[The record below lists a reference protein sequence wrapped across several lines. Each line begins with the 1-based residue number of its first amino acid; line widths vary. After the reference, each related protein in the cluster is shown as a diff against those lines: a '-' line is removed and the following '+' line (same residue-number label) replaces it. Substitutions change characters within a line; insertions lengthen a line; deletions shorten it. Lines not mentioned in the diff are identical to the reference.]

1 MHIYTH
7 IYLLLLYYSG
17 IPRYLTLCFASSV
30 FVKTDSGYPED
41 AGVINFFAACYAE
54 FVSAIAQAGKRNGES
69 LYMFISLYV
78 LWAHF

>member
-1 MHIYTH
+1 M
-7 IYLLLLYYSG
+7 LRVYYSW

-30 FVKTDSGYPED
+30 FAKTDSGYPKD
-41 AGVINFFAACYAE
+41 SGVIKFFAASYAL

-69 LYMFISLYV
+69 LYMFISMYV